1 LIEAIGGSHFYRI
14 FLEKQ
19 QRRASRIAA
28 PCVGFA
34 RVSMPASNYPS
45 SSDKASISLA
55 MFDFARLASR
65 TERIEAI
72 RREIWVAHILR
83 RHGGIY
89 SNGFLDGVIARLK
102 EELEKE
108 TGIF

>member
-1 LIEAIGGSHFYRI
+1 
-14 FLEKQ
+14 
-19 QRRASRIAA
+19 
-28 PCVGFA
+28 
-34 RVSMPASNYPS
+34 
-45 SSDKASISLA
+45 
-55 MFDFARLASR
+55 MFDFDRLAAR

-89 SNGFLDGVIARLK
+89 STGFLDGVIARLK

>member
-1 LIEAIGGSHFYRI
+1 MLTLLFAG
-14 FLEKQ
+14 K
-19 QRRASRIAA
+19 ASSGLAG

-34 RVSMPASNYPS
+34 RAPMPASANPLS
-45 SSDKASISLA
+45 SENPSISLS

-65 TERIEAI
+65 SERIEAI
-72 RREIWVAHILR
+72 RREIWVARTLR

-89 SNGFLDGVIARLK
+89 STGFLDAVISRLK

-108 TGIF
+108 SSIF

>member
-1 LIEAIGGSHFYRI
+1 
-14 FLEKQ
+14 
-19 QRRASRIAA
+19 
-28 PCVGFA
+28 
-34 RVSMPASNYPS
+34 MPASNHLS
-45 SSDKASISLA
+45 SEGSSISLA

-65 TERIEAI
+65 PEKIEAI
-72 RREIWVAHILR
+72 RREIWMAHILR

-89 SNGFLDGVIARLK
+89 SNGFLDNVISRLK